1 MKKALWIL
9 QILVVLALVVK
20 LAAMGGALSSAGAT
34 GSERSIL
41 SQAGAQTE
49 PGGALTPRDV
59 LDDELQRER
68 DLVTA
73 LDKQKSELDR
83 REALVRAEEDKL
95 LALKKEVLE
104 KIAALGALEKRLE
117 ARLEA
122 EKNQDVKRLKDL
134 AKVYDATAPDKAG
147 AMLEKLDTKTAAAI
161 TMYMKKDKAGAVLKH
176 VNVDRAVQ
184 ITKEVTGAAQ
194 APAPQ
199 KDGSEK

>member
-1 MKKALWIL
+1 MKKAFWIL
-9 QILVVLALVVK
+9 QILVIFVLVVK
-20 LAAMGGALSSAGAT
+20 LAAMGGALTSARAT

-41 SQAGAQTE
+41 SEASAQAGHGSTMTLA
-49 PGGALTPRDV
+49 GVKDV

-73 LDKQKSELDR
+73 LDKRKGELDR

-95 LALKKEVLE
+95 LALKKEILE
-104 KIAALGALEKRLE
+104 KMNALSALEKRLD

-122 EKNQDVKRLKDL
+122 EKNQDVKRIKDL

-161 TMYMKKDKAGAVLKH
+161 TMYMKREKAGAVLKH
-176 VNVDRAVQ
+176 LNVEKAVQ
-184 ITKEVTGAAQ
+184 ITKEITNAA
-194 APAPQ
+194 PPPQ
-199 KDGSEK
+199 KD